1 MKDDK
6 ELRTKMKEN
15 DIERLLRIANRCCSD
30 PLGDTE
36 EIKYYDYKEV
46 KKETE
51 EETEKSS

>member
-1 MKDDK
+1 VKDDK